1 MELRFTYAAEEH
13 RHILY
18 SLIKIR
24 MVNCLNQSFTMVLVL
39 TIFFNTFL
47 KLKQTIYID
56 KQVYIRFY
64 FIIEQKLSGRYV
76 GKREWWW
83 WWWGECF

>member
-24 MVNCLNQSFTMVLVL
+24 MVNCLNQSFTKVLLILSHVISNWPVNNL
-39 TIFFNTFL
+39 DCVNESL
-47 KLKQTIYID
+47 KC
-56 KQVYIRFY
+56 VYNILNF
-64 FIIEQKLSGRYV
+64 
-76 GKREWWW
+76 
-83 WWWGECF
+83 

>member
-47 KLKQTIYID
+47 KLKQTIYIYKRDNIIAFDSISLLD
-56 KQVYIRFY
+56 KT
-64 FIIEQKLSGRYV
+64 
-76 GKREWWW
+76 
-83 WWWGECF
+83 

>member
-18 SLIKIR
+18 SLTKIR

-47 KLKQTIYID
+47 KLKQTIYIYKRDNIIAFDSISLLD
-56 KQVYIRFY
+56 KT
-64 FIIEQKLSGRYV
+64 
-76 GKREWWW
+76 
-83 WWWGECF
+83 